1 MDLGLRDR
9 RALVLAS
16 TSGLGHA
23 IAAGLAA
30 EGARVAVSGRSAA
43 RVADVARRLPEAVG
57 LAADLTE
64 PDAPA
69 RLVAEAVDRLGGL
82 DVLVV
87 NTPGAAV
94 GGLLD
99 VSVADEEAAYA
110 ALLRPALA
118 VARAAAAEL
127 RRSELGRMVFITAR
141 SVLEVTP
148 DLALSAVF
156 RSGVAA
162 AARALAAELAPEV
175 LVNIVVPGQ
184 FATGG
189 LARFEAAVAGRDA
202 TTVEEVRRRHEAA
215 IPLGRVGLATELADV
230 VTFLCSARASYVTG
244 SVIRVDGGAVRGY

>member
-16 TSGLGHA
+16 TSGLGRA
-23 IAAGLAA
+23 IAASLAG
-30 EGARVAVSGRSAA
+30 EGARVAVTGRSVT
-43 RVADVARRLPEAVG
+43 RVTDVARQLPVAVG
-57 LAADLTE
+57 LVGDLTE
-64 PDAPA
+64 PEAPA

-99 VSVADEEAAYA
+99 ASAADDEAAYA

-118 VARAAAAEL
+118 VARAAAVEL

-148 DLALSAVF
+148 ELALSAVF

-162 AARALAAELAPEV
+162 AARALAAELAPDV

-189 LARFEAAVAGRDA
+189 LARFEAAVAGRTGESVDE
-202 TTVEEVRRRHEAA
+202 TRRRHEAR
-215 IPLGRVGLATELADV
+215 IPLGRVGRPAELADV